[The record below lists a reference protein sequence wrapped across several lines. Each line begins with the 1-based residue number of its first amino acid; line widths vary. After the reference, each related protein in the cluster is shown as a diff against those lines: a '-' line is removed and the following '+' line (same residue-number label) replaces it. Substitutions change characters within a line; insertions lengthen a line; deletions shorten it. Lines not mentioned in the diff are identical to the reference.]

1 MRLRIICGDD
11 DCRQEY
17 TTDTMD
23 RTWECPHCGRVRE
36 NDFYPFLSAR
46 MMQARINGQDQDWET
61 VHDDMVEK
69 ADVRVQEKN
78 VRLRRLEGDL
88 GIDDE
93 EAYPDAIAEMRVL
106 AKEDEGK
113 ADLKWRERTEWFMER
128 ARKIILALEDR
139 VQELED
145 ERKKRK
151 ENSKEV

>member
-1 MRLRIICGDD
+1 MRLRIICGND

-36 NDFYPFLSAR
+36 NDFYPFLTAR
-46 MMQARINGQDQDWET
+46 MMQARINGKDDDWEA

-88 GIDDE
+88 DIQDDKV
-93 EAYPDAIAEMRVL
+93 YPDAIAEMLDKLLETVTSTPGIL
-106 AKEDEGK
+106 DEYGNPSIGESY
-113 ADLKWRERTEWFMER
+113 L
-128 ARKIILALEDR
+128 
-139 VQELED
+139 
-145 ERKKRK
+145 
-151 ENSKEV
+151 

>member
-1 MRLRIICGDD
+1 MRLRIICGND

-36 NDFYPFLSAR
+36 NDFYPFLTAR
-46 MMQARINGQDQDWET
+46 MMQARINGKDEDWEV

-88 GIDDE
+88 EVPDDKVH
-93 EAYPDAIAEMRVL
+93 PDAIAEMNAL
-106 AKEDEGK
+106 IKEDEGRT
-113 ADLKWRERTEWFMER
+113 DLKWRERSEWFMGR
-128 ARKIILALEDR
+128 ARKIILAIEDR
-139 VQELED
+139 VQELEE
-145 ERKKRK
+145 ERKT
-151 ENSKEV
+151 SKGG

>member
-1 MRLRIICGDD
+1 MRLRIICGND

-36 NDFYPFLSAR
+36 NDFYPFLTAR
-46 MMQARINGQDQDWET
+46 MMQARINGKDDDWEA

-88 GIDDE
+88 DIQDDKV
-93 EAYPDAIAEMRVL
+93 YPDAIAEMGSL
-106 AKEDEGK
+106 IKEDEGK
-113 ADLKWRERTEWFMER
+113 TDLKWHERAEWFMER
-128 ARKIILALEDR
+128 ARKIIVAIEDR
-139 VQELED
+139 VLELEK

-151 ENSKEV
+151 EG